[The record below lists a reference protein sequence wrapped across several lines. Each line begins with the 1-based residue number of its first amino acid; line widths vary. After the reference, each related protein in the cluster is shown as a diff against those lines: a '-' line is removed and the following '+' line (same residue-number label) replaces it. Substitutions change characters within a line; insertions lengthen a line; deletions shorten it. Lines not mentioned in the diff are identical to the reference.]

1 MLVKFL
7 TYDLVKQYD
16 ISKSAVF
23 HKYQHIFLNESA
35 FFN

>member
-7 TYDLVKQYD
+7 TYDIVEQYH

-23 HKYQHIFLNESA
+23 HKYQHNCSSVFEIE
-35 FFN
+35 